1 MTLAVIGG
9 SGLTRFDEL
18 RVMRQEMVK
27 TPYGAPSSPVVH
39 GQLAGQAVVFLARHG
54 QGHTIPPH
62 RINYRANLW
71 ALREMG
77 ATQVVAVAAV
87 GGIAPTLNPGMVVIP
102 DQLIDYTHGR
112 EMTFYDGDPVRH
124 VDFTAPYDEAL
135 RLRLIKAAQGSQVP
149 IHAEGCYGATQGPR
163 LETGAE
169 IRRMAQDGCTIV
181 GMTGMPEA
189 ALARELELAY
199 ATCALVVNKAAGL
212 NNGAPIT
219 MEAIDIALASGV
231 ESAKQV
237 LKALLQDQ
245 SVQ

>member
-219 MEAIDIALASGV
+219 MEEIDIALASGV

>member
-18 RVMRQEMVK
+18 RVIRQEMVK

-39 GQLAGQAVVFLARHG
+39 GQLEGQSVLFLARHG
-54 QGHTIPPH
+54 HGHTIPPH

-71 ALREMG
+71 ALQELG
-77 ATQVVAVAAV
+77 ASQVVAVAAV
-87 GGIAPTLNPGMVVIP
+87 GGLRPSLNPGMVVIP
-102 DQLIDYTHGR
+102 DQLIDYTTGR

-135 RLRLIKAAQGSQVP
+135 RVRLIKAAQGCQVP
-149 IHAEGCYGATQGPR
+149 MQAEGCYGATQGPR
-163 LETGAE
+163 LETAAE

-219 MEAIDIALASGV
+219 MEEIDIALASGI
-231 ESAKQV
+231 ELAKQV
-237 LKALLQDQ
+237 LRALLQDQ

>member
-39 GQLAGQAVVFLARHG
+39 GQLGGQAVVFLARHG

-149 IHAEGCYGATQGPR
+149 MHPEGCYGATQGPR

-219 MEAIDIALASGV
+219 MEEIDIALASGV

>member
-27 TPYGAPSSPVVH
+27 TPYGGPSSPVVH

-149 IHAEGCYGATQGPR
+149 MHPEGCYGATQGPR

-219 MEAIDIALASGV
+219 MEEIDIALASGV